1 MPLRGLSQLFSKE
14 NIMAVTLLR
23 AYAGYASGAIV
34 TLPDST
40 EAALIAQ
47 GLATA
52 SITTAAASVV
62 GAPAGYVT
70 QGGNIALMP
79 QAGQSN
85 PVTLQGPAILPCVS
99 LGGAAL
105 TAVGT
110 SSVHVAGT
118 MNLTEIFVPYWNTWK
133 GAGVLNGTT
142 VGTDN
147 MLVALYGSNGA
158 LIANSAVA
166 GTLSASASTFQN
178 RDFLVPVTLAPGR
191 YFIGVQ
197 SNGTTATTNKLVAAN
212 GANVMTTSSTGT
224 FGTVPATLTIPTTF
238 TTAVGCVVQLYT
250 V

>member
-1 MPLRGLSQLFSKE
+1 MS
-14 NIMAVTLLR
+14 VTLLR
-23 AYAGYASGAIV
+23 PYGGYATGALV

-40 EAALIAQ
+40 ESSLIAQ

-52 SITTAAASVV
+52 AATTSMPSILGGPDA
-62 GAPAGYVT
+62 YVT
-70 QGGNIALMP
+70 QGGNVAFAA
-79 QAGQSN
+79 QAGQST
-85 PVTLQGPAILPCVS
+85 PTYMQGPSILPCVS
-99 LGGAAL
+99 LGTAAL

-118 MNLTEIFVPYWNTWK
+118 MNLTEIFVPYWNVWT
-133 GAGVLNGTT
+133 GAGVLNGTV

-158 LIANSAVA
+158 LLANSAVA

-178 RDFLVPVTLAPGR
+178 RAFTSPIALAPGR

-224 FGTVPATLTIPTTF
+224 FGTVPATVTVPTTF

-250 V
+250 